1 MKKIII
7 STLAAMSLAAC
18 VQEQVV
24 DLTTSRAITF
34 ENAFIDNATR
44 AAADPSTTT
53 EKLDGFNVWAF
64 MEVPTGTV
72 FTGDQVKRN
81 GDAWT
86 YEETQYWAPGHKYY
100 FAAISPM
107 DSENWSLNTTGANTY
122 GPGEISFT
130 NFDGSEDLI
139 YASTMVETPEL
150 DDLVNGMPA
159 VQLQFSHLLSK
170 VKFTFINGFQTS
182 NSSVEIKDIKM
193 TAPKNGTIDLAV
205 ENWWD
210 NDDWQVDG
218 AFALQF
224 GDVARLTALAKDEC
238 SQERLTIPVGKD
250 YEYAITFDMILYTG
264 DLPALELTKTST
276 VSGVALEM
284 GKAYNFTAEINPENL
299 HLPSIEFDVVEV
311 KDWDYTGSQPIP
323 GYQPDMKITTAFDFE
338 AALAA
343 KWPRITLGAD
353 VVLTSGET
361 NVIGDLVL
369 DLNGYSI
376 ISYRD
381 FPPVAPDTAPRR
393 STLYVDGVKMTI
405 IGEGTIANDGHE
417 SAYAVTV
424 GGGGRVTVEGN
435 INTRSYHDPFYVHTG
450 ELYIM
455 NGFHVAVSDT
465 DPYVNPNSP
474 YDNSHPS
481 TVINCNDNAWSDVYL
496 TGGTYVNMDPS
507 DVREWKINHVSFVV
521 EGYKV
526 VAEPQENGDI
536 WYTVVA
542 E

>member
-7 STLAAMSLAAC
+7 STLAAMSLVAC

-24 DLTTSRAITF
+24 DITTSRAITF

-64 MEVPTGTV
+64 MDVPTGTV
-72 FTGDQVKRN
+72 FTGDPVQRS

-100 FAAISPM
+100 FAALSPM

-130 NFDGSEDLI
+130 NVDGSEDLI

-150 DDLVNGMPA
+150 DNLVNGMPA

-170 VKFTFINGFQTS
+170 VKFTFVNGFKTS
-182 NSSVEIKDIKM
+182 NSSVEVKNIRM
-193 TAPKNGTIDLAV
+193 TAPKTGKIDLAV

-224 GDVARLTALAKDEC
+224 GDVARLSALAKDEC

-264 DLPALELTKTST
+264 DLPALELTKTAK

-311 KDWDYTGSQPIP
+311 KDWDYAGSQPIP
-323 GYQPDMKITTAFDFE
+323 GYQPDMKVTNAFDFE

-343 KWPRITLGAD
+343 KWPKITLGAD
-353 VVLTSGET
+353 IELTSGET

-376 ISYRD
+376 ICNRNYPSE
-381 FPPVAPDTAPRR
+381 TGETTTPRI
-393 STLYVDGVKMTI
+393 STLYVDGVQMTV
-405 IGEGTIANDGHE
+405 IGEGTIANNAPT
-417 SAYAVTV
+417 SAYAITV
-424 GGGGRVTVEGN
+424 AEGGRVTIKGN
-435 INTRSYHDPFYVHTG
+435 VHTRAYHDPLYVRKG
-450 ELYIM
+450 ELFIE
-455 NGFHVAVSDT
+455 NGFHVSVSDT
-465 DPYVNPNSP
+465 DPLPDTYGC
-474 YDNSHPS
+474 HAS
-481 TVINCNDNAWSDVYL
+481 TVINCYDNDWTDVFV
-496 TGGTYVNMDPS
+496 TGGTFVNMDPS
-507 DVREWKINHVSFVV
+507 NVHEWKQHNKTFVA
-521 EGYKV
+521 EGYTV
-526 VAEPQENGDI
+526 VSKPQADGSI